1 MGSYYDLLGVAPD
14 ASTETIRKA
23 FRRKVVHVH
32 PDKNARPDAA
42 FQFYELHQAYETLIN
57 PSKRIFYDLNLRR
70 DPNAMPDWDE
80 YKKQVQAQEEERARK
95 EHAEFIQKRTVLH
108 AKPWFV
114 LYPSYLYLQLFL
126 GSLTGF
132 GIIGLCIWIVFQS
145 HWVVSFVLLPF
156 ILLGGYIIRLSVEQ
170 FYRLRK
176 FL

>member
-14 ASTETIRKA
+14 ASSETIRKA

-70 DPNAMPDWDE
+70 DPNAMPDWEE
-80 YKKQVQAQEEERARK
+80 YKRQMQAQADERARLAHEAFLK
-95 EHAEFIQKRTVLH
+95 KRAQLQAQK
-108 AKPWFV
+108 WFTF
-114 LYPSYLYLQLFL
+114 YPAYLYVQLFSGSAL
-126 GSLTGF
+126 GI
-132 GIIGLCIWIVFQS
+132 GITGLCVWLVTQS

-156 ILLGGYIIRLSVEQ
+156 ILLGGFIVRLSLEH
-170 FYRLRK
+170 YNRLRK
-176 FL
+176 YL